1 MRFSRTLPP
10 AAAPIFFSDIS
21 SGVKGL
27 FRGRAEVERLIA
39 EIEDFFQVK
48 HCFLLSSGT
57 AALSV
62 LLSALHEIEP
72 DRDEVVVPAYT
83 CYTVPAAVVRAGLK
97 VRPCDV
103 DSETLDYDH
112 DALIRIFRGRNGA
125 DRVLAVL
132 AVHLF
137 GLAADADR
145 TRELLPEPVSL
156 VEDAAQAMGESGG
169 SALLGTSG
177 RAGFF
182 SLGRGKAIT
191 SLHGGVLTTG
201 DDRLAEAIRE
211 QTTRLPAPGFPV
223 QVKQAATAFV
233 FRILQHPRLFWL
245 PKSLPFLRLGETIYD
260 PAFPMHGFSPFQAGL
275 ARRWESRL
283 RAFRNARKEN
293 TAWWDSRLDLEGL
306 QGVRRKKNTPDA
318 PALLR
323 YPLLA
328 PDGETRDRIV
338 ARSEKRGLGI
348 MPGYPSTLDGVE
360 GLAIVGGV
368 SGFPGGK
375 ACAERL
381 FTLPVH
387 PWVRQG
393 DREAILGLLRAEA
406 DA

>member
-83 CYTVPAAVVRAGLK
+83 CYTVPAAVVRAGLQ

-103 DSETLDYDH
+103 DPRTLDYDMDGLH
-112 DALIRIFRGRNGA
+112 HLLGDGGA

-137 GLAADADR
+137 GQSADLQQLQ
-145 TRELLPEPVSL
+145 EVVPESVSL
-156 VEDAAQAMGESGG
+156 IEDAAQAMAASGENG
-169 SALLGTSG
+169 LLGVSG

-191 SLHGGVLTTG
+191 TLHGGVLVT
-201 DDRLAEAIRE
+201 DDDSLAEVLDKLVS
-211 QTTRLPAPGFPV
+211 RLPDPGSATRAR
-223 QVKQAATAFV
+223 QAATAFA
-233 FRILQHPRLFWL
+233 FSLLQHPRLFWI
-245 PKSLPFLRLGETIYD
+245 PKSLPFLRLGDTIYD
-260 PAFPMHGFSPFQAGL
+260 PAFPTQGFSPFQAGL
-275 ARRWESRL
+275 ARGWESRL
-283 RAFRNARKEN
+283 RSFQQARKQN
-293 TAWWDSRLDLEGL
+293 TAWWDRRLNREGL
-306 QGVRRKKNTPDA
+306 QKVGRRKDSSDV

-323 YPLLA
+323 YPVLA
-328 PDGETRDRIV
+328 EDGGVRDGIV
-338 ARSEKRGLGI
+338 ARSEERGLGI
-348 MPGYPSTLDGVE
+348 MPVYPDTLDRVE
-360 GLAIVGGV
+360 GLAIVGGEG
-368 SGFPGGK
+368 GFPGGQV
-375 ACAERL
+375 CAERL